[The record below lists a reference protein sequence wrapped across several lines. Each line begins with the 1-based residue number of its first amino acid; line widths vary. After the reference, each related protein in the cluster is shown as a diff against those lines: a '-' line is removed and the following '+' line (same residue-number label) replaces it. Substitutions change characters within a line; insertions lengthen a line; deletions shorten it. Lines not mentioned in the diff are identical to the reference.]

1 MQKSTLV
8 FKKQLTSIVVNYIIL
23 NDKETCHSFRHLTAA
38 AKKGKLNM
46 KNKIVISALLTLALC
61 GIWSL
66 VFATAMRNPIGILP
80 GIITGLAIG
89 VGLTLIFTSGK
100 KGNR

>member
-1 MQKSTLV
+1 M
-8 FKKQLTSIVVNYIIL
+8 KK
-23 NDKETCHSFRHLTAA
+23 
-38 AKKGKLNM
+38 
-46 KNKIVISALLTLALC
+46 KIVISALLSLALC

-66 VFATAMRNPIGILP
+66 VFVTAMRNPIGILP

-100 KGNR
+100 KDDH